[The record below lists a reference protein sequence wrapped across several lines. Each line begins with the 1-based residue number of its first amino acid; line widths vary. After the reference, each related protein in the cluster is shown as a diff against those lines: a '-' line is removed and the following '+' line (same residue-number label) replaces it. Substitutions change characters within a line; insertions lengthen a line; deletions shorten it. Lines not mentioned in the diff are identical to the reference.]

1 MCGIITG
8 VDCQTH
14 TLQISSCEEDFRAAM
29 VSPNNKISTK
39 CRQANLNSSRA
50 WLLPGGGFSWAT
62 EAAFSNRQ
70 HPGQSAVNVHS
81 CQIKQSSPTIAWHGI
96 PRYLRWSAHRRA
108 TRAWHMCRIT
118 APGNT
123 YQLYSSIEQQQAR
136 ALDNL

>member
-14 TLQISSCEEDFRAAM
+14 TLQIPSCEEDFRAAM

-70 HPGQSAVNVHS
+70 NPGQSVVNVHS
-81 CQIKQSSPTIAWHGI
+81 CHIKVISTIAWHGL

-108 TRAWHMCRIT
+108 YTCMAYVQNY